1 MIHNPQ
7 NEAPNDHKKRKIVE
21 NLYSNLF
28 SIDFDAEND
37 EKDAPSFMTAE
48 LSFTFLDFQIAERV
62 LNERSFNLSNID
74 EQSKI

>member
-37 EKDAPSFMTAE
+37 EKDAPSFITAE
-48 LSFTFLDFQIAERV
+48 LSFTFLDF
-62 LNERSFNLSNID
+62 
-74 EQSKI
+74 